1 MTYFLAALSTE
12 ILKIRKSKVFWIT
25 AVAFTIAPLMAGFFM
40 FVLKD
45 PEFAKNA
52 GFIGVKAQ
60 IAGEANWPSYL
71 SLYAQII
78 AVGGV
83 FVFGFITSWIFGRE
97 FADNT
102 IKDLLAL
109 PYSRAVIV
117 LAKFVASF
125 MTNIILS
132 VYIVTLGFFIGWLID
147 IPEWSLPFVAEGLY
161 IVLIVTMMT
170 IILSTPIAFLA
181 SFSRGYLVPLGFVII
196 AVVLSQIVAAAGF
209 GAYFPWAIPALYGG
223 LTGESMLTWNG
234 VIIVCL
240 TSLIGFF
247 STLYWWLLADQH

>member
-1 MTYFLAALSTE
+1 MTCFLAALQTE
-12 ILKIRKSKVFWIT
+12 MLKIRKSKVIWIT
-25 AVAFTIAPLMAGFFM
+25 AAAFTIAPLMAGFFM

-52 GFIGVKAQ
+52 GLIGVKAQ
-60 IAGEANWPSYL
+60 IVGEANWPSYL

-102 IKDLLAL
+102 VKDLLAL

-117 LAKFVASF
+117 LAKFIASF

-132 VYIVTLGFFIGWLID
+132 VYIVTLGFFIGWIID
-147 IPEWSLPFVAEGLY
+147 IPEWSLTFVTDGLY
-161 IVLIVTMMT
+161 VVFIVTILT
-170 IILSTPIAFLA
+170 IILSTPIAFFA
-181 SFSRGYLVPLGFVII
+181 SYSRGYLVPLGFVII

-209 GAYFPWAIPALYGG
+209 GGYFPWAIPALYGG
-223 LTGESMLTWNG
+223 LTGESMLNWNG

-240 TSLIGFF
+240 TGLIGFF
-247 STLYWWLLADQH
+247 STLYWWFLADQH

>member
-1 MTYFLAALSTE
+1 
-12 ILKIRKSKVFWIT
+12 
-25 AVAFTIAPLMAGFFM
+25 
-40 FVLKD
+40 
-45 PEFAKNA
+45 
-52 GFIGVKAQ
+52 
-60 IAGEANWPSYL
+60 PSYL

-109 PYSRAVIV
+109 PYSRAVIILAKFV
-117 LAKFVASF
+117 ASFMTNIILSVYIVTLGFFIGFIIYIADNTIKSRLARPYSRVVIILAKFVASF

-181 SFSRGYLVPLGFVII
+181 
-196 AVVLSQIVAAAGF
+196 
-209 GAYFPWAIPALYGG
+209 
-223 LTGESMLTWNG
+223 
-234 VIIVCL
+234 
-240 TSLIGFF
+240 
-247 STLYWWLLADQH
+247 